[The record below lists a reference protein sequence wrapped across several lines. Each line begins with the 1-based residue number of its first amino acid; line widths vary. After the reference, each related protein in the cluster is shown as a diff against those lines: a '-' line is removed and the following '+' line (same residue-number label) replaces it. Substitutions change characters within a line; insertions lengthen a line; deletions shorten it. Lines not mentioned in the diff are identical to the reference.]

1 MTHPEHP
8 FAISLGPAVMA
19 VCFLIVG
26 LPAAHAE
33 QAIKDDQP
41 AKSGQ
46 HIALW
51 DPPPAFVRGPHDSAM
66 QVYLGTSDCPV
77 VFRDSFDRGSLWQEG
92 IFRTG
97 FELPPEPAGTR
108 IRYITQSGFL
118 VQIDK
123 YTITIQDPWAMNS
136 YQSWGDPHENLNG
149 KHIKDWGG
157 LAGWDGSRRTILID
171 GGAKVTM
178 DSAGPT
184 SVVRLTSIY
193 DGQQNMQID
202 NATNTILHQGID
214 AADTTAREAA
224 QYDGETARFTV
235 DTVTGIAL
243 FDNVSNEDSNFTV
256 VPFAVPLGSTGG
268 CANPGQVNDYF
279 P

>member
-1 MTHPEHP
+1 MTRSGTPLTP
-8 FAISLGPAVMA
+8 SLGPAVMA
-19 VCFLIVG
+19 VCLLIGV
-26 LPAAHAE
+26 LPAVHAQ
-33 QAIKDDQP
+33 QAAKADQV
-41 AKSGQ
+41 ARLGQ

-51 DPPPAFVRGPHDSAM
+51 DPPPAFIRGPHDLAM
-66 QVYLGTSDCPV
+66 RVSLGTSECPV

-97 FELPPEPAGTR
+97 FEMPPEPAGTR

-118 VQIDK
+118 VQVDK
-123 YTITIQDPWAMNS
+123 YTITIEDPWAMNS

-178 DSAGPT
+178 DSAGST

-193 DGQQNMQID
+193 DGQQNVQID
-202 NATNTILHQGID
+202 NATNTILHHGID
-214 AADTTAREAA
+214 AVDTTARETA

-243 FDNVSNEDSNFTV
+243 FDNVSNEDSNFTL

-268 CANPGQVNDYF
+268 CADPRLVNDYF